1 MPYPPGIPPIIL
13 ASASPRRR
21 ELLAAFGL
29 PFRIITSN
37 IPEELPPDLD
47 IETGVRWLARL
58 KAEAVA
64 ETLAE
69 GLVIGADT
77 VVVVDGLALGKPR
90 DMADS
95 CRMLRLLRGRP
106 HLLVISGVAVFDAAA
121 RRSGA
126 TSAVTTT
133 VHMRDYSDQE
143 IETYALSG
151 EPLDKAGSYAI
162 QGLGGALV
170 ERIEGCYNN
179 VVGFPLCEVAALLEG
194 FAITPAAEGPIC
206 ALPGGEPCPR
216 LPR

>member
-1 MPYPPGIPPIIL
+1 MPYPPGVPPIIL

-21 ELLAAFGL
+21 ELLAALGL
-29 PFRIITSN
+29 PFRIITSGV
-37 IPEELPPDLD
+37 PEDLPPDLD
-47 IETGVRWLARL
+47 VEAGVRWLARL

-77 VVVVDGLALGKPR
+77 VVVIDGLALGKPR
-90 DMADS
+90 DVADA

-106 HLLVISGVAVFDAAA
+106 HRVISGVAVFDAAA

-126 TSAVTTT
+126 ASTVTTT
-133 VHMRDYSDQE
+133 VYMRDYSDRE
-143 IETYALSG
+143 IEAYALSG

-194 FAITPAAEGPIC
+194 FAVMPDGAGPVC
-206 ALPGGEPCPR
+206 TLPGGEPCPR